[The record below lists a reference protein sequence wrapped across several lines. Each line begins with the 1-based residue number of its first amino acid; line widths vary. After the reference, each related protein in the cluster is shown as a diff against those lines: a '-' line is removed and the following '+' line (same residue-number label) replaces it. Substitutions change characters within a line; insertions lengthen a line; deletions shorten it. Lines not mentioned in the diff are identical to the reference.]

1 MTTEPNRAD
10 IETDAAIARVS
21 EAEIAAQA
29 DAKRCREE
37 AEAIRIQAES
47 AVREL
52 AARTDGRLIRI
63 RQRMR
68 ANALREVE
76 RLDASDMVL
85 ERGGAVPVE
94 VVEAAAERLARE
106 LIGLES

>member
-1 MTTEPNRAD
+1 MTIEPNRAD
-10 IETDAAIARVS
+10 IDTNAAIARVS

-29 DAKRCREE
+29 DAKRCHEE
-37 AEAIRIQAES
+37 AEAIRMRAGS

-52 AARTDGRLIRI
+52 EARTDSRLIRI

-68 ANALREVE
+68 TKALREVE
-76 RLDASDMVL
+76 RLDSSDMVL
-85 ERGGAVPVE
+85 ERGGAIPVE
-94 VVEAAAERLARE
+94 GVEAAAERLARE